1 MHVDYLTLA
10 CLRDD
15 LDACLGAR
23 VQEVLLVTELTI
35 GLELY
40 ARQRRYL
47 VLCAEAQTAHARLSA
62 DRVRRGHDVGTP
74 LLLRLRKWLRGAR
87 LMDIAQPTWE
97 RILAFDFAG
106 PEGRCRLIAEIMDRY
121 SNLVLVGPDGCVLD
135 AAKRIG
141 PDKNRYRVTLPGQLY
156 VPPPTPAGRHA
167 PRGVDW
173 EGLLRDAPPDQPL
186 HRALSGHLLGVS
198 PTLAREV
205 VTRAAGDPAAPPSAV
220 VVDAVARAVI
230 ELLAPLDTGDWEP
243 HLGLDEQE
251 QPIAFAP
258 YRLQQC
264 PRSERMPDISTA
276 IERFLLGRTAVDAY
290 AAARREVQTA
300 IAAVGHR
307 LRVAMAQ
314 INDQLPTAGTIERL
328 REDGELLLAYQHQIA
343 PGCAQVTVPDHRGE
357 PRCIELDATLS
368 PLENAQTLFARYA
381 KARRAAE
388 ELPNRLAQLQADQ
401 AYLDQLAADLAAAAT
416 RAEIDAVRDALVT
429 AGWLSQPA
437 RRPTP
442 VGGPTRVVYAGYT
455 ILVGRNARQNE
466 EVTFK
471 RAAPDDLWLHV
482 RGRPGPHVIIKT
494 GGQEV
499 PESVVEHA
507 AALAA
512 RGASAPAGDSRVPV
526 DVTLRR
532 HVRRM
537 PGGHPG
543 MVTYRHERTIRVSP
557 APAS

>member
-15 LDACLGAR
+15 MDACLGAR

-62 DRVRRGHDVGTP
+62 ERVRRGHDGETP
-74 LLLRLRKWLRGAR
+74 LLLRLRKFLRGAR
-87 LMDIAQPTWE
+87 LMDIAQPAWE

-121 SNLVLVGPDGCVLD
+121 SNLILVGPDGCVLD

-141 PDKNRYRVTLPGQLY
+141 PGQNRYRVTLPGQLY
-156 VPPPTPAGRHA
+156 VPPPTPAGRQA

-173 EGLLRDAPPDQPL
+173 ESLLREAPRDQPL
-186 HRALSGHLLGVS
+186 HRALTGRLLGVS
-198 PTLAREV
+198 PTLACEA
-205 VTRAAGDPAAPPSAV
+205 VTRAAGDPAALPSAV
-220 VVDAVARAVI
+220 AVDALARAMTG
-230 ELLAPLDTGDWEP
+230 LLAPLDTGEWEP
-243 HLGLDEQE
+243 HLGYDDQE
-251 QPIAFAP
+251 QVLAFAP

-276 IERFLLGRTAVDAY
+276 IERFLSGRTAVDAY
-290 AAARREVQTA
+290 AAARREVQAA
-300 IAAVGHR
+300 IAAVAKR
-307 LRVAMAQ
+307 LRVAVAQ
-314 INDQLPTAGTIERL
+314 ITDQLPTARTIERL

-343 PGCAQVTVPDHRGE
+343 PGSAYVTLPDHRGE
-357 PRCIELDATLS
+357 PRCIELDASLS
-368 PLENAQTLFARYA
+368 PLENAQALFTRYT
-381 KARRAAE
+381 KARRAAA
-388 ELPNRLAQLQADQ
+388 ELPTRLAQLQADQ
-401 AYLDQLAADLAAAAT
+401 AYLDQLAADLAAATT
-416 RAEIDAVRDALVT
+416 RAEIDAVRDALAA
-429 AGWLSQPA
+429 AGWLSQPT
-437 RRPTP
+437 RRPAP
-442 VGGPTRVVYAGYT
+442 VGGPSRVVFDGYT

-482 RGRPGPHVIIKT
+482 RGRPGPHVIIKS
-494 GGQEV
+494 GGQTV
-499 PESVVEHA
+499 PESVVAHA

-512 RGASAPAGDSRVPV
+512 RCPNAPVGDGRVPV
-526 DVTLRR
+526 DVTRRR

-537 PGGHPG
+537 PGDHPG
-543 MVTYRHERTIRVSP
+543 MVTYRHERTIWVSP
-557 APAS
+557 CPTS